1 MEFQKVTNAPP
12 SPHGRWYGD
21 ACGTA
26 FAMEL
31 VGERWSLMVVRELMF
46 GPRRFSDLRASL
58 PGISAKVLTER
69 LASLEE
75 AGALKREKLPPPAG
89 VQVYGL
95 TAWGQAAE
103 PALQALGRWAAM
115 HSGHDPLLPLS
126 PVSLMLSMR
135 TMFNPAKAVGMRA
148 RIGFDIA
155 GEQFLA
161 ALANGE
167 LPIRRGHAGQGQ
179 AIFRAPESSV
189 IAGLLYA
196 DIPVEQLERE
206 AGLAIEGDRELA
218 LRYAAIFALPDK
230 LA

>member
-1 MEFQKVTNAPP
+1 
-12 SPHGRWYGD
+12 
-21 ACGTA
+21 
-26 FAMEL
+26 MEL
-31 VGERWSLMVVRELMF
+31 VGERWSLMIIRELMF
-46 GPRRFSDLRASL
+46 GPRRFSDLRARL

-75 AGALKREKLPPPAG
+75 AGALKRHKLPPPAG
-89 VQVYGL
+89 VHVYGL
-95 TAWGQAAE
+95 TEWGQAAE

-148 RIGFDIA
+148 RVGFDVG

-167 LPIRRGHAGQGQ
+167 LPIRRGHAEQGQ
-179 AIFRAPESSV
+179 VILRAPEAAV
-189 IAGLLYA
+189 VAGLLYA
-196 DIPVEQLERE
+196 KIPAEQLEGE
-206 AGLAIEGDRELA
+206 AGLVIEGDRELA
-218 LRYAAIFALPDK
+218 LRYADIFALPDK
-230 LA
+230 LT

>member
-1 MEFQKVTNAPP
+1 MKFRKVTDSPQ

-31 VGERWSLMVVRELMF
+31 VGERWSLMIIRELMF
-46 GPRRFSDLRASL
+46 GPRRFSDLRAAL

-75 AGALKREKLPPPAG
+75 VGALKREKLPPPAG

-103 PALQALGRWAAM
+103 PAIQELGRWAAM

-126 PVSLMLSMR
+126 PVSLMLSLR
-135 TMFNPAKAVGMRA
+135 TMLNRSSAREFDA
-148 RIGFDIA
+148 RIGFRIA
-155 GEQFLA
+155 GEEFLA
-161 ALANGE
+161 ELAAGQ
-167 LPIRRGHAGQGQ
+167 LPIRRGAADDGD
-179 AIFRAPESSV
+179 AVVAAPNASV
-189 IAGLLYA
+189 VAAMLYA
-196 DIPVEQLERE
+196 EVPVEELEE
-206 AGLAIEGDRELA
+206 GGLAISGDRALA
-218 LRYAAIFALPDK
+218 LRFASLFALPEK
-230 LA
+230 LV